1 MSNEKVFA
9 DGIRFF
15 GKSEKAP
22 DYVIGSLKIEANEAI
37 EFIKKHASNNEV
49 KLSIKLSSKGK
60 YYIELDT
67 YVGKGKV
74 MVESN
79 DVSDGLPF

>member
-22 DYVIGSLKIEANEAI
+22 DYVIGSLKIEVEEAI
-37 EFIKKHASNNEV
+37 AFLNKHASNNEV
-49 KLSIKLSSKGK
+49 KLAIKLSSKGK

-67 YVGKGKV
+67 YKKD
-74 MVESN
+74 E
-79 DVSDGLPF
+79 LPF

>member
-22 DYVIGSLKIEANEAI
+22 DYVIGSLKIEVEEAI
-37 EFIKKHASNNEV
+37 AFLNKHASNNEV

-74 MVESN
+74 MVES
-79 DVSDGLPF
+79 SDDTGLPF